1 MPISHQAITSPIF
14 ELKRT
19 VEFDIT
25 LSEDFFPVRIE
36 VFQDIANPN
45 QFRCRIWQLEYYR
58 VQPTFPQDG
67 DGNPSEEGADEAIW
81 VDWEY
86 QLANDY
92 QCFTAQDTDAAL
104 TKILD
109 DVRKF
114 LLRTTG
120 S

>member
-19 VEFDIT
+19 LEFDIT
-25 LSEDFFPVRIE
+25 LSEDIFLPIRIE
-36 VFQDIANPN
+36 VFQDVANPN
-45 QFRCRIWQLEYYR
+45 QFRCRIWQLEYYHL
-58 VQPTFPQDG
+58 QPTDS
-67 DGNPSEEGADEAIW
+67 DGNPFEHRADEAIW
-81 VDWEY
+81 VDWEH
-86 QLANDY
+86 QLDNDY
-92 QCFTAQDTDAAL
+92 QCFTAQDTNAAL

-109 DVRKF
+109 DIRQF